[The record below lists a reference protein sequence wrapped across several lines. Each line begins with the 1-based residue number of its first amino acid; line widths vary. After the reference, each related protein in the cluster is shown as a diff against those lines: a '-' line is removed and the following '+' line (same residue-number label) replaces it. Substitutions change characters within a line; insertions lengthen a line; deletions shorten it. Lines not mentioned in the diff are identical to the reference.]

1 MKFAVFYFR
10 MEGGKILPITF
21 DLQPNSL
28 REKWI
33 EQIRIKEQEEDA
45 YLNLKITNKNVE
57 DLPYLKNKLNSIV
70 SHINKLYET
79 DRLPFLEGD
88 PSEIDQDKLNYLH
101 EMFEEYGEE
110 SLDPEKFLS
119 EEAHDTWLSLNE
131 WIHITE
137 IAMKTSPDMFPCY
150 SCLCSIYPPYPGEPL
165 DEGDK
170 LFLDSEFAWGS
181 LYLGYN
187 TLGKDYSHAM
197 CDDDVRVIQNDQ
209 VKIQTLYS
217 TECWLNFSQT
227 PYMYKSMEQ
236 DFYQWYLKQDEE
248 TRAMIPIHDRDKLAL
263 GRYHLGRVIID
274 ETFTRFNPDLDAWR
288 HDPELQKRWNIEV
301 FSKIEEFIG
310 IEIRDE
316 SDS

>member
-1 MKFAVFYFR
+1 
-10 MEGGKILPITF
+10 
-21 DLQPNSL
+21 
-28 REKWI
+28 
-33 EQIRIKEQEEDA
+33 
-45 YLNLKITNKNVE
+45 
-57 DLPYLKNKLNSIV
+57 
-70 SHINKLYET
+70 
-79 DRLPFLEGD
+79 
-88 PSEIDQDKLNYLH
+88 
-101 EMFEEYGEE
+101 
-110 SLDPEKFLS
+110 
-119 EEAHDTWLSLNE
+119 
-131 WIHITE
+131 
-137 IAMKTSPDMFPCY
+137 MKTSPDMFPCY